1 MEHFNPGLQK
11 LVALGNAYVK
21 AFQGE
26 RAGPVWGIIFMEY
39 LNLGNLVF
47 RYAVHYRGMYGNVLA
62 AQQSVL

>member
-26 RAGPVWGIIFMEY
+26 EQVWCGG
-39 LNLGNLVF
+39 LNSENI
-47 RYAVHYRGMYGNVLA
+47 
-62 AQQSVL
+62 